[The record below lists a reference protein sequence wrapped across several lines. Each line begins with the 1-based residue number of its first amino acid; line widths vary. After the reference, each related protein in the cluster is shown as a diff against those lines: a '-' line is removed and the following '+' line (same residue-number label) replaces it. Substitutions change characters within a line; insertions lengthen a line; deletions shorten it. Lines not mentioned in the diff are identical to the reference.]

1 MLRTKYALTTIFLGE
16 AYAKLAQQIETDSKG
31 EFMSEVTGLE
41 VFVAAYADEGG
52 ARRALHTLEEMDKSG
67 SIEIID
73 AAVIAK
79 DMEGK
84 VSVVETAELTPK
96 KGAGKGAIVG
106 AVLGVIFPPSIIA
119 GAVLGGAIGALV
131 GKFTDKGLFDN
142 TELKEA
148 AEDLPEGSS
157 AIVAVVEDKWVQ
169 QMATAIE
176 GYDKLANNVLDAE
189 FAADAMAIGE
199 TE

>member
-1 MLRTKYALTTIFLGE
+1 MGELTG
-16 AYAKLAQQIETDSKG
+16 Y
-31 EFMSEVTGLE
+31 E
-41 VFVAAYADEGG
+41 VFVAEYADEGG
-52 ARRALHTLEEMDKSG
+52 AQSALKTLEEMDKAG

-79 DMEGK
+79 DREGK
-84 VSVVETAELTPK
+84 VTIVETAELTPK
-96 KGAGKGAIVG
+96 KGAGKGAVIGAVMAVIFPPSLLVG
-106 AVLGVIFPPSIIA
+106 AVLG
-119 GAVLGGAIGALV
+119 GTIGALV

-157 AIVAVVEDKWVQ
+157 AVVAVVEDTWVQ

-176 GYDKLANNVLDAE
+176 GYDKLANNALDAE
-189 FAADAMAIGE
+189 FAADVMAIGE
-199 TE
+199 TQ

>member
-1 MLRTKYALTTIFLGE
+1 
-16 AYAKLAQQIETDSKG
+16 
-31 EFMSEVTGLE
+31 MSEVTGYE
-41 VFVAAYADEGG
+41 VFVAGYSDEGG
-52 ARRALHTLEEMDKSG
+52 ARSALETLQEMDKAG

-79 DMEGK
+79 DTEGK
-84 VSVVETAELTPK
+84 VKVVETAELTPK

-106 AVLGVIFPPSIIA
+106 GVLAVIFPPSLLA
-119 GAVLGGAIGALV
+119 GVILGGGIGALV

-148 AEDLPEGSS
+148 AEELPNGSS

-169 QMATAIE
+169 QLATAIE
-176 GYDKLANNVLDAE
+176 GYDKLSQNALDAE
-189 FAADAMAIGE
+189 FAADLMAVGE
-199 TE
+199 SE

>member
-1 MLRTKYALTTIFLGE
+1 
-16 AYAKLAQQIETDSKG
+16 
-31 EFMSEVTGLE
+31 MSEVTGYE
-41 VFVAAYADEGG
+41 VFVAGYSDEGG
-52 ARRALHTLEEMDKSG
+52 ARSALETLQEMDKAG

-73 AAVIAK
+73 AAVISK

-84 VSVVETAELTPK
+84 VKVVETAELTPK

-106 AVLGVIFPPSIIA
+106 GVLAVIFPPSLLA
-119 GAVLGGAIGALV
+119 GVILGGGIGALV

-148 AEDLPEGSS
+148 AEELPNGSS

-169 QMATAIE
+169 QLATAIE
-176 GYDKLANNVLDAE
+176 GYDKLSQNALDAE
-189 FAADAMAIGE
+189 FAADLMAVGE
-199 TE
+199 SE

>member
-1 MLRTKYALTTIFLGE
+1 
-16 AYAKLAQQIETDSKG
+16 
-31 EFMSEVTGLE
+31 MSEVTGYE

-52 ARRALHTLEEMDKSG
+52 AKSALNTLQEMDKSG

-73 AAVIAK
+73 AAVITK

-84 VSVVETAELTPK
+84 VSVLETAELTPK

-106 AVLGVIFPPSIIA
+106 GVLAVIFPPSLLA
-119 GAVLGGAIGALV
+119 GAVLGGGIGALV

-148 AEDLPEGSS
+148 AEELPNGSS

-169 QMATAIE
+169 QLATAIE
-176 GYDKLANNVLDAE
+176 GYDKLSQNALDAE
-189 FAADAMAIGE
+189 FAADLMAVGE
-199 TE
+199 SE

>member
-1 MLRTKYALTTIFLGE
+1 
-16 AYAKLAQQIETDSKG
+16 
-31 EFMSEVTGLE
+31 MSEVTAYE
-41 VFVAAYADEGG
+41 VFVAGYSDEAG
-52 ARRALHTLEEMDKSG
+52 AKSALSTLQEMDKAG

-84 VSVVETAELTPK
+84 VSLLETAELTPK

-106 AVLGVIFPPSIIA
+106 AVLGVIFPPSLLA
-119 GAVLGGAIGALV
+119 AAVVGGGIGALV

-142 TELKEA
+142 TALKEA

-176 GYDKLANNVLDAE
+176 GYDKLTNNALDAE
-189 FAADAMAIGE
+189 FAADLMVVGE
-199 TE
+199 AE

>member
-1 MLRTKYALTTIFLGE
+1 
-16 AYAKLAQQIETDSKG
+16 
-31 EFMSEVTGLE
+31 MSEVTGYE
-41 VFVAAYADEGG
+41 VFVAGYSDEGG
-52 ARRALHTLEEMDKSG
+52 AKSALTTLQEMDKAG

-73 AAVIAK
+73 AAVITK

-84 VSVVETAELTPK
+84 VSVLETAELTPK

-106 AVLGVIFPPSIIA
+106 GVLAVIFPPSLLA
-119 GAVLGGAIGALV
+119 GVILGGGIGALA

-142 TELKEA
+142 TALKEA

-176 GYDKLANNVLDAE
+176 GYDKLTNNALDAE
-189 FAADAMAIGE
+189 FAADLMVVGE
-199 TE
+199 SE

>member
-1 MLRTKYALTTIFLGE
+1 
-16 AYAKLAQQIETDSKG
+16 
-31 EFMSEVTGLE
+31 MSEMTGYE
-41 VFVAAYADEGG
+41 VFVAGYSDEGG
-52 ARRALHTLEEMDKSG
+52 ARSALETLQEMDKAG

-79 DMEGK
+79 DTEGK
-84 VSVVETAELTPK
+84 VKVVETAELTPK

-106 AVLGVIFPPSIIA
+106 GVLAVIFPPSLLA
-119 GAVLGGAIGALV
+119 GVILGGGIGALV

-148 AEDLPEGSS
+148 AEELPNGSS

-169 QMATAIE
+169 QLATAIE
-176 GYDKLANNVLDAE
+176 GYDKLSQNALDAE
-189 FAADAMAIGE
+189 FAADLMAVGD

>member
-1 MLRTKYALTTIFLGE
+1 
-16 AYAKLAQQIETDSKG
+16 
-31 EFMSEVTGLE
+31 MSEVSGYE
-41 VFVAAYADEGG
+41 VFVASYSGEGG
-52 ARRALHTLEEMDKSG
+52 ARSALETLQEMDKAG
-67 SIEIID
+67 SIEIIE

-79 DMEGK
+79 DAEGK
-84 VSVVETAELTPK
+84 VKVVETAELTPK

-106 AVLGVIFPPSIIA
+106 AVLGVIFPPSLLA
-119 GAVLGGAIGALV
+119 AAVVGGGIGALV

-142 TELKEA
+142 TALKEA

-176 GYDKLANNVLDAE
+176 GYDKLSQNALDAE
-189 FAADAMAIGE
+189 FAADLMAVGE
-199 TE
+199 SE

>member
-1 MLRTKYALTTIFLGE
+1 MR
-16 AYAKLAQQIETDSKG
+16 
-31 EFMSEVTGLE
+31 EVTGYE
-41 VFVAAYADEGG
+41 VVVGSYSDEGG
-52 ARRALHTLEEMDKSG
+52 ARSALETLQEMDKAG
-67 SIEIID
+67 SIEIIE

-79 DMEGK
+79 DAEGK
-84 VSVVETAELTPK
+84 VKVVETAELTPK

-106 AVLGVIFPPSIIA
+106 AVLGVIFPPSLLA
-119 GAVLGGAIGALV
+119 AAVVGGGIGALV

-142 TELKEA
+142 TALKEA

-176 GYDKLANNVLDAE
+176 GYDKLSQNALDAE
-189 FAADAMAIGE
+189 FAADLMAVGE
-199 TE
+199 SE

>member
-1 MLRTKYALTTIFLGE
+1 MNE
-16 AYAKLAQQIETDSKG
+16 
-31 EFMSEVTGLE
+31 MTGYE
-41 VFVAAYADEGG
+41 VFVAAYADESG
-52 ARRALHTLEEMDKSG
+52 AHKALHTLEEMDKSG

-73 AAVIAK
+73 AALIAK
-79 DMEGK
+79 DMQGK
-84 VSVVETAELTPK
+84 ISVVETAELTPK

-106 AVLGVIFPPSIIA
+106 VVLGVIFPPSIIA
-119 GAVLGGAIGALV
+119 GAVLGGTVGALV

-142 TELKEA
+142 TALKEA

-176 GYDKLANNVLDAE
+176 GYNKLANNALDAE
-189 FAADAMAIGE
+189 FAADLMVVGE
-199 TE
+199 AA